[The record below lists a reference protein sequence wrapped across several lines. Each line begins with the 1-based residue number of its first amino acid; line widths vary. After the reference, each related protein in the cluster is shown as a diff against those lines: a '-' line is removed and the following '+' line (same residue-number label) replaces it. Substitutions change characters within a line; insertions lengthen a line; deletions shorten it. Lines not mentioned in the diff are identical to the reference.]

1 MISTDSASHRVLT
14 HAQMDRIHDA
24 SMKVLEQTGVRVDS
38 GEARTLLGD
47 AGAYVSEDDQVRI
60 PARLIEWA
68 VGAAPGN
75 VTIYDRTGREAMR
88 LGRRRTYF
96 GTGSDTPNVIDPR
109 TDERRAAVLSDIA
122 DFARV
127 CDALPGIDF
136 VMCMGIAS
144 DMDPATAE
152 LHHALAMLRNT
163 TKPFVFTA
171 LDLTAARRV
180 TAMLDVVAGGREAF
194 RERPFA
200 LMYNEPVSP
209 LGFARDNMEKLLFA
223 AEMGV
228 PSVFMSGLLCG
239 GTSPVTPA
247 GGLVLGNAESLAG
260 VLIAQL
266 KRKGAPVVTGGGILG
281 MDMRTMTP
289 SYGTPE
295 FMLTMAAMAELAQ
308 YYGLPAWGYAGCSD
322 AKTFDAQAAA
332 DTAEWVLMAALSGS
346 NLVHDV
352 GFLESG
358 LTSSLDLLVFADE
371 VIAKCARMVGG
382 LVVDEESLATA
393 PIADVGHGG
402 HFLAHRHTARHFREN
417 WPCELEDRMNHGSWV
432 AAGSQ
437 TMAERVR
444 AKVLDLLETHEPPEL
459 AADVDTELVRL
470 AADASSVDES
480 TGA

>member
-1 MISTDSASHRVLT
+1 VISTDPSTHRVLT
-14 HAQMDRIHDA
+14 RAQLEQVHDA
-24 SMKVLEQTGVRVDS
+24 SMTVLEQTGLRIDS
-38 GEARTLLGD
+38 GEARALLEE
-47 AGAYVSEDDQVRI
+47 AGAHAGGDGRVRI

-68 VGAAPGN
+68 VGVAPSN
-75 VTIYDRTGREAMR
+75 VTVYDRSGREAMR

-96 GTGSDTPNVIDPR
+96 GTGSDTPWVIDPR
-109 TDERRAAVLSDIA
+109 TDERRRARLADIA

-127 CDALPGIDF
+127 SDALPSIDF
-136 VMCMGIAS
+136 IMCMGIAS
-144 DMDPATAE
+144 DVDPATAE

-171 LDLTAARRV
+171 LDLAAAQKL
-180 TAMLDVVAGGREAF
+180 TAMFDVVAGGREAL

-209 LGFARDNMEKLLFA
+209 LGFARENMEKLLYA

-239 GTSPVTPA
+239 GTAPVTPA

-266 KRKGAPVVTGGGILG
+266 KRRGAPVVSGGGILG
-281 MDMRTMTP
+281 MDMRTMAP
-289 SYGTPE
+289 SYSTPE
-295 FMLTMAAMAELAQ
+295 FMLTMAAFAELVQ

-358 LTSSLDLLVFADE
+358 LTSSFDQLVFADE
-371 VIAKCARMVGG
+371 AIAKCSRLVGG
-382 LVVDEESLATA
+382 MVTDAEALAVGA
-393 PIADVGHGG
+393 VADVGPGG
-402 HFLAHRHTARHFREN
+402 HFLAHRHTSKHFREN
-417 WPCELEDRMNHGSWV
+417 WPAELEDRMNHGSWV
-432 AAGSQ
+432 AAGAQ
-437 TMAERVR
+437 TMEQRVR
-444 AKVLDLLETHEPPEL
+444 AKVLDLLETHEAPGLP
-459 AADVDTELVRL
+459 ADVDAELVRL
-470 AADASSVDES
+470 VGDVSR
-480 TGA
+480 